1 MLYRASAL
9 RAEETEIDVVVHAG
23 HVLPSCYP
31 IQLASIAK
39 TLEMLMS
46 APAAIHFTGEKT

>member
-39 TLEMLMS
+39 TLEMS
-46 APAAIHFTGEKT
+46 APAANHFTGEKT